1 MLTDDIADLYDSS
14 VLLHRAVSTLPF
26 LPSAH
31 ITAFE
36 HYVRALSPTTANPY
50 AVFHSSLLAMQ
61 STIDAILTALTRPP
75 RLISQM
81 NAAKKTVDKN
91 FSSISR
97 STRWPLGLLDD
108 TRQRLNEERE
118 EKARAG
124 QAEVDNLSREL
135 RYTQQTVAA
144 ELAGW
149 QDMHERMGRR
159 AIRELARGMVV
170 VEKMRLEGMRRAL
183 RKLKNVYVDGAPGSF
198 RDGGTN
204 EGGDDAAAYSSSG
217 PPLALAGL
225 EMAHQNTGIGI
236 DLPLNSGSVPA
247 SMSAPAPA
255 PASMPAPEAEAGD
268 KLDDT
273 SAAAPSG
280 QIADEPSEE
289 PRQSPLPRSDLFG
302 EPDEDEGGSA
312 SGQIT

>member
-1 MLTDDIADLYDSS
+1 MADLYDSS

-26 LPSAH
+26 LPSAYT
-31 ITAFE
+31 TAFE
-36 HYVRALSPTTANPY
+36 TYVRALSPTTANPY
-50 AVFHSSLLAMQ
+50 STFHLSLLAMQ

-75 RLISQM
+75 RLINQM
-81 NAAKKTVDKN
+81 NIAKKTVDKN

-118 EKARAG
+118 ERARAG
-124 QAEVDNLSREL
+124 QAEVDDLSREL

-183 RKLKNVYVDGAPGSF
+183 RKLKNVHVDGAPGVLYE
-198 RDGGTN
+198 GGAS
-204 EGGDDAAAYSSSG
+204 ESGDDAGAYSSSG

-225 EMAHQNTGIGI
+225 EMAHRTAGIGA
-236 DLPLNSGSVPA
+236 DLPSDSGSPSPSA
-247 SMSAPAPA
+247 SAPAPA
-255 PASMPAPEAEAGD
+255 PEAEESLGD
-268 KLDDT
+268 AT
-273 SAAAPSG
+273 SAVAPLG
-280 QIADEPSEE
+280 QTPAEPSEQ
-289 PRQSPLPRSDLFG
+289 PRQSSLQRADLFG

-312 SGQIT
+312 SGQVT

>member
-1 MLTDDIADLYDSS
+1 MSDLYDSS

-26 LPSAH
+26 LPPAH
-31 ITAFE
+31 LTALE
-36 HYVRALSPTTANPY
+36 TYVRALSPTTASPY
-50 AVFHSSLLAMQ
+50 AIFHSSFLALQ

-75 RLISQM
+75 RLINQI
-81 NAAKKTVDKN
+81 NHAKKTVDKN

-118 EKARAG
+118 GRARAG

-135 RYTQQTVAA
+135 RYTQQTVAM

-183 RKLKNVYVDGAPGSF
+183 RKLKEVHANGAGVL
-198 RDGGTN
+198 RGGGAD
-204 EGGDDAAAYSSSG
+204 EGGDEVAGYSTTS
-217 PPLALAGL
+217 PPIALAGL
-225 EMAHQNTGIGI
+225 EMAKRKADMDV
-236 DLPLNSGSVPA
+236 DLPPDSSSCSGPGPA
-247 SMSAPAPA
+247 KAP
-255 PASMPAPEAEAGD
+255 MPEGL
-268 KLDDT
+268 LDDT
-273 SAAAPSG
+273 PAGEPSG
-280 QIADEPSEE
+280 QTADEASGE
-289 PRQSPLPRSDLFG
+289 PGRSLQRDDLFG
-302 EPDEDEGGSA
+302 EDEGGGA
-312 SGQIT
+312 SG